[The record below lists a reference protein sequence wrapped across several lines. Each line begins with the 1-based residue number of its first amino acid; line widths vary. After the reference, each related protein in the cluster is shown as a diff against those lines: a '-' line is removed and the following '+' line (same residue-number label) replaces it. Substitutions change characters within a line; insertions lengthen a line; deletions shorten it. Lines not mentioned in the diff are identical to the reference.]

1 MPCRG
6 CGYEWLPTAVQA
18 GVKAIAY
25 VFSPDFEHRFASQD
39 FVGGAVRPYLAIK
52 LFNDLKTA
60 VAWLAIQRGSQ
71 VPG

>member
-6 CGYEWLPTAVQA
+6 CRYEWLPTAVQA

-25 VFSPDFEHRFASQD
+25 VFLPDFEHRFASQD
-39 FVGGAVRPYLAIK
+39 FVEAVRPYFAIE
-52 LFNDLKTA
+52 LFNVLKTA

-71 VPG
+71 VPS